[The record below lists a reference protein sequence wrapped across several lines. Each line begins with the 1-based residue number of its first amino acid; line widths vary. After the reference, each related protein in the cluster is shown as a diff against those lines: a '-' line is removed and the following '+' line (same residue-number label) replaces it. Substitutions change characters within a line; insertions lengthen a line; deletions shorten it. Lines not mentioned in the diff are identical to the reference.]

1 MMKLA
6 GGVLFTE
13 RQIQARVSELSKQIE
28 ADYEGKNLVLCGV
41 LKGCIPFLS
50 DIMRKVRGDIEVA
63 LIEMKSMV
71 DGKHASIVF
80 TTAMNLEGRDVLIV
94 EDIVDTGIT
103 LDYLIKHLEVEKKTK
118 SIRVAAFL
126 DKPEA
131 RKIEVPINYRGFAV
145 PNQFIVGYGLD
156 YQEKYRNLPYLTWV
170 EP

>member
-6 GGVLFTE
+6 SGILFTE
-13 RQIQARVSELSKQIE
+13 KQIQARVLELSKQIE
-28 ADYEGKNLVLCGV
+28 KDYEGIPLVLCGV

-50 DIMRKVRGDIEVA
+50 DLMRRIQGDVEIA

-71 DGKHASIVF
+71 DGKNASIVF
-80 TTAMNLEGRDVLIV
+80 TTAMTLKDKNILIV

-103 LDYLIKHLEVEKKTK
+103 LDYLIKHLEVEKGTK
-118 SIRVAAFL
+118 SIKVAAFL

-131 RKIEVPINYRGFAV
+131 RKLEVPIHYRGFAV

-156 YQEKYRNLPYLTWV
+156 YNEKYRNLPYLSWV